1 MRKTMI
7 LAAVAISAL
16 LVFPVSPALAEVAG
30 HGGHDHS
37 QHGGHGSGSS
47 SHQVVMDKIFE
58 KYFAIL
64 ASLTENSLEKV
75 SANAE
80 TMAKTIELFQKGSVK
95 SIGDEHKADLH
106 TLMADIAAAARSLAE
121 KKDIASARTEF
132 GKLSPILVDYEKHFG
147 GKESAQKRVYVCDM
161 VKKVWLQEDDKPGNP
176 YFGPSM
182 AMCKRKL
189 Q

>member
-1 MRKTMI
+1 MRKTTI
-7 LAAVAISAL
+7 LTAAAISAL
-16 LVFPVSPALAEVAG
+16 LIFTPPHARAEMAG

-37 QHGGHGSGSS
+37 QHGDHHSGSS
-47 SHQVVMDKIFE
+47 VHQVIMDKVFE

-64 ASLTENSLEKV
+64 ASFTGDSLEKV
-75 SANAE
+75 SDHAE

-95 SIGDEHKADLH
+95 SAGDEHKADMH
-106 TLMADIAAAARSLAE
+106 TTMADIAAAARSLSE

-132 GKLSPILVDYEKHFG
+132 GKLSEKLVDYEKHFG